1 MVKVK
6 DKERILK
13 AAREK
18 QLGKPHK
25 AISLFHQKVYE
36 SEGSD
41 TFFKAERKEI
51 STLNSMFSENTFRNK
66 GKIKT
71 FSGEGTKRI
80 SF

>member
-1 MVKVK
+1 MYT
-6 DKERILK
+6 EGRQWISHI
-13 AAREK
+13 
-18 QLGKPHK
+18 KPWGP
-25 AISLFHQKVYE
+25 
-36 SEGSD
+36 EGSD